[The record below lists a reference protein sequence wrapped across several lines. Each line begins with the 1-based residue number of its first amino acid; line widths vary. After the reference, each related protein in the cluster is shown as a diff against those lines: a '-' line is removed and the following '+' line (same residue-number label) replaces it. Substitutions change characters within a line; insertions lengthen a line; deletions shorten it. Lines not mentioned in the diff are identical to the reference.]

1 MEIKLY
7 LLNRVM
13 SVAIIL
19 KTAQK
24 EEMFCSVKLPT
35 RFHKEPIYDLKEQEC
50 HDLDFVH
57 FALVIHTTDLTDQT

>member
-35 RFHKEPIYDLKEQEC
+35 RFHKEPLMTSRSKKVMTWTLFILP
-50 HDLDFVH
+50 
-57 FALVIHTTDLTDQT
+57 